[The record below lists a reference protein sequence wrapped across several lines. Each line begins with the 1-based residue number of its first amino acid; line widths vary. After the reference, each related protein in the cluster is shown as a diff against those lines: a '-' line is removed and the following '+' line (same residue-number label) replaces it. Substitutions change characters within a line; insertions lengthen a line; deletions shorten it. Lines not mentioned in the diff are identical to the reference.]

1 VLVGALAFFATSSV
15 ESVEAPRPGEYEVK
29 AAFLYNFA
37 KFVKWPDEA
46 ASGATFVIGVLGE
59 DPFGP
64 ALEKTLHGKTVLD
77 KTVEVRRFA
86 SPEAARDARIVFVSA
101 SEKDRLKEILKTL
114 AGSAVL
120 TVGDMDGFADRGGMI
135 AFQLRD
141 EAVRFDINLAAARQN
156 NIVLRSQLLRIARHV
171 FPDRGRMP

>member
-46 ASGATFVIGVLGE
+46 ATGATFVIGVLGD

-86 SPEAARDARIVFVSA
+86 SPEAARDARIVFVAA
-101 SEKDRLKEILKTL
+101 SEKNRLKEILKTL

-141 EAVRFDINLAAARQN
+141 EAVRFDINLEVVEHAN
-156 NIVLRSQLLRIARHV
+156 LKMSSQLIRLAQRVIGAN
-171 FPDRGRMP
+171 GG